1 MSLYLR
7 IINSNKINL
16 KINFLMNN
24 FKKMIIVKK
33 ILAILILFN
42 IINKSLIMMI

>member
-7 IINSNKINL
+7 IINSNKFRL

-24 FKKMIIVKK
+24 FKKMIIIKR
-33 ILAILILFN
+33 ILAFLILFS
-42 IINKSLIMMI
+42 IINKSIIMML